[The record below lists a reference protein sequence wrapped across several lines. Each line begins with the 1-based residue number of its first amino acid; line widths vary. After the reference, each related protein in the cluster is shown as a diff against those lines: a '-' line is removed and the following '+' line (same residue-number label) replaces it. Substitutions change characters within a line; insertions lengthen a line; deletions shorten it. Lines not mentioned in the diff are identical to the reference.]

1 MTLSNEHTRIVS
13 VKFYLVK
20 INLPLAVIGIKLSPQ
35 MDVTLAFVSSSQGTL
50 GTGCIGGMDTACGV
64 APEACGARK
73 GTASTA
79 PSTPWCAAP
88 PERRGGETHYCPE
101 CARSSWQ
108 SPPCRRTTW
117 VERGNQRLQEREKKG
132 FASLLLSQN
141 ILLVRENSWKFL
153 TVGYVQL
160 IQDALRP
167 ARHLPVTGT
176 ALQDLGGH
184 EVPAVP
190 VQDPP
195 DDLVPSSAIQPAL
208 TSRAGQVVCPHLIR
222 QPQEEWA
229 LEEGVSCG
237 GWLGVDGPGSWREP
251 PHAMVLE
258 DKLPA
263 SCPPEESPA
272 HPLLLLYRQRQPPG
286 LRQ

>member
-1 MTLSNEHTRIVS
+1 ML
-13 VKFYLVK
+13 F
-20 INLPLAVIGIKLSPQ
+20 
-35 MDVTLAFVSSSQGTL
+35 
-50 GTGCIGGMDTACGV
+50 
-64 APEACGARK
+64 
-73 GTASTA
+73 
-79 PSTPWCAAP
+79 
-88 PERRGGETHYCPE
+88 
-101 CARSSWQ
+101 
-108 SPPCRRTTW
+108 
-117 VERGNQRLQEREKKG
+117 
-132 FASLLLSQN
+132 LLHCCFKTSQN
-141 ILLVRENSWKFL
+141 ILFVRENSWKL
-153 TVGYVQL
+153 LMVCCVQL
-160 IQDALRP
+160 IQDGLRP
-167 ARHLPVTGT
+167 ARHLPVTRT
-176 ALQDLGGH
+176 ELQALGGQ
-184 EVPAVP
+184 EVSAVP

-286 LRQ
+286 LRQQLKHTAIPVC